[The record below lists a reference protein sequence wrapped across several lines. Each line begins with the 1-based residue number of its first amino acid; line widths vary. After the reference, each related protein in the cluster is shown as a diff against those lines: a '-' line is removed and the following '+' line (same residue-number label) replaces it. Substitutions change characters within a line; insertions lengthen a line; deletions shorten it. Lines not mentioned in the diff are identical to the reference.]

1 MSQRGVLIGFSLLA
15 IALGADNLR
24 TGRGSRV
31 FGYGW
36 RNTPLGG
43 LHYTGPLATLE
54 GLAFIGGGIYGLVRG
69 IRNDGHG
76 GD

>member
-1 MSQRGVLIGFSLLA
+1 MGQRGLLIAFSLLA
-15 IALGADNLR
+15 IGLGADDLR

-36 RNTPLGG
+36 RNTPLGD

-69 IRNDGHG
+69 IRNDV
-76 GD
+76 DAAD